1 MVRTQRTVAGMATR
15 KQSWNTVPCRRSRER
30 KRCYGKRRE
39 LWFLLFF
46 ACIRESL
53 GYLNCES
60 PDYYLICRAI
70 RQIYDIQVG
79 PEPGSF
85 CLQTHILCYHFI
97 PDFRRFF
104 MTKML
109 PNATTPMTGN
119 FGKRKLQSP
128 SPFDSKKQ
136 RLTNGLFHAV
146 LY

>member
-1 MVRTQRTVAGMATR
+1 MVRTRGTVAGMAMC
-15 KQSWNTVPCRRSRER
+15 KQSWNAAPCRRSRER
-30 KRCYGKRRE
+30 KRYE

-53 GYLNCES
+53 GYLNC
-60 PDYYLICRAI
+60 YYLICTAI
-70 RQIYDIQVG
+70 NMMCTRQIQVE
-79 PEPGSF
+79 PEPSSF

-97 PDFRRFF
+97 ADFRRFF

-109 PNATTPMTGN
+109 PNATTPKTGN

-136 RLTNGLFHAV
+136 RLTNGLFTAV